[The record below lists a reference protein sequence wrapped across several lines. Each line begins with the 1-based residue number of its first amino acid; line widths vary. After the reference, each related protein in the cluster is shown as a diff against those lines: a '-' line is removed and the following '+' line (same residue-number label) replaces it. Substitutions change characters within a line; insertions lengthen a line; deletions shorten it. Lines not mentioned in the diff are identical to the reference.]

1 MRNRPTRVSTTRT
14 ASMFCLEC
22 AICSTLFSI
31 LWYLEAIFIHLG
43 PFFPQYLY
51 FCIYMYLVIW
61 FISILIGSG
70 VQKLVYIHTRIYPY
84 KTFISSIPSYSILLS
99 KLLVLATCSFVT
111 HRCLFLSATVA
122 ILDGRCR
129 SEYHAPD

>member
-1 MRNRPTRVSTTRT
+1 MQNRPTRVSTTRT
-14 ASMFCLEC
+14 ASMFCLEG
-22 AICSTLFSI
+22 AICSTPFS
-31 LWYLEAIFIHLG
+31 FICA
-43 PFFPQYLY
+43 FFPTVFVLLHLY
-51 FCIYMYLVIW
+51 VFGYLVHICSYREW
-61 FISILIGSG
+61 CSEAC
-70 VQKLVYIHTRIYPY
+70 IHTRIYPY